1 MPNNDI
7 QKATKNKRINELEKN
22 AEKPTSIEKALNLLY
37 AFVEPPYEYTLPQLV
52 KKTGMNRTTLYRNL
66 SSLLQSS
73 LLMIDEQNK
82 FYKIGPLAYR
92 MGSIYLINANYEER
106 VLSILEKIA
115 EESSESVGLARREGD
130 KIVSIY
136 SVEIHQPTKM
146 NDKPGVFYPINK
158 GTYGKC
164 LMAYYDETKVKELLE
179 KSTFEKTCKNTI
191 TDKQELLL
199 EYKRIKE
206 QGFVLSIEETFP
218 YVIGV
223 GVPIINSKG
232 KVKNVVAISFFKHD
246 NYLDKIE
253 ECKLLLFKYQSEL
266 AKYIL

>member
-1 MPNNDI
+1 MDKQNNLD
-7 QKATKNKRINELEKN
+7 NINVKKMEAKKID

-37 AFVEPPYEYTLPQLV
+37 IFVEPPYEYTLPQLV

-66 SSLLQSS
+66 SSLLQSC
-73 LLMIDEQNK
+73 LLMCDEQGK
-82 FYKIGPLAYR
+82 YYKIGPLAYR

-106 VLSILEKIA
+106 VLAILEKIA
-115 EESSESVGLARREGD
+115 EESSESVGLARREGE

-164 LMAYYDETKVKELLE
+164 LMAYYDQGKLKVLLE

-191 TDKQELLL
+191 VDKDELLL
-199 EYKRIKE
+199 EYERIRK

-223 GVPIINSKG
+223 GIPIADSKG
-232 KVKNVVAISFFKHD
+232 NVKNVVAISFFKHD
-246 NYLDKIE
+246 NYLEKIE
-253 ECKLLLFKYQSEL
+253 ECKALLFKYQSEL
-266 AKYIL
+266 SKYIL